1 MTYSQALKSSFG
13 TCAHVI
19 QVIGYSKLFRLSFD
33 FTDGLLTV
41 PPGFERGLI
50 LRVSLIIDLRVYLEI
65 DLIYTVWLI

>member
-50 LRVSLIIDLRVYLEI
+50 LRVSLIDLRVYLEI
-65 DLIYTVWLI
+65 DLIYIVWLI